1 LRAAGDTRSP
11 LIFLTSAGVVNVVL
25 NVIFV
30 TVFHMNVAGVALAT
44 TISQGIAA
52 ILVMR
57 ALMKR
62 TDACHLDLRKM
73 RINEYQLKKIIRIG
87 LPAGVQ
93 SSMFSI
99 SNVIIQSSVNSF
111 GAILVAA
118 NAAAANLES
127 FLYSSINAFSQ
138 TTVNFVGQNVGAR
151 QYRRANKTVW
161 ICQGCT
167 LVVGLVLGVLLYVF
181 GETLLGIY
189 ISDSPEAIQYGIIRF
204 SRVAQ
209 FYFLM
214 GVLDVT
220 VGGLRGYGQSFGP
233 MLISVM
239 GICGIRVLWVFT
251 IFRIPA
257 FHNPEWLY
265 MSYPISWTVA
275 LVAQIILFF
284 YIRNKYLCKDIA
296 DI

>member
-1 LRAAGDTRSP
+1 
-11 LIFLTSAGVVNVVL
+11 
-25 NVIFV
+25 
-30 TVFHMNVAGVALAT
+30 
-44 TISQGIAA
+44 
-52 ILVMR
+52 
-57 ALMKR
+57 
-62 TDACHLDLRKM
+62 
-73 RINEYQLKKIIRIG
+73 
-87 LPAGVQ
+87 
-93 SSMFSI
+93 
-99 SNVIIQSSVNSF
+99 
-111 GAILVAA
+111 
-118 NAAAANLES
+118 
-127 FLYSSINAFSQ
+127 
-138 TTVNFVGQNVGAR
+138 
-151 QYRRANKTVW
+151 
-161 ICQGCT
+161 
-167 LVVGLVLGVLLYVF
+167 
-181 GETLLGIY
+181 
-189 ISDSPEAIQYGIIRF
+189 
-204 SRVAQ
+204 
-209 FYFLM
+209 M